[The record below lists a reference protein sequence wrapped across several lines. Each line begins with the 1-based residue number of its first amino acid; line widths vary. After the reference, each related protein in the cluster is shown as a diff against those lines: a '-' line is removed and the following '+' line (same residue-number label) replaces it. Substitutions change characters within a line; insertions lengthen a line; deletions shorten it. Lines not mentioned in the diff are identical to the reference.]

1 MRRNLVTVMPADL
14 FVAVL
19 HWRNPASVLRCL
31 RSIRSECASAE
42 VVLIDNSAQEFAL
55 AQFVGD
61 GAVQCIISMP
71 DNAGYAGGMSRALEY
86 WLAEST
92 APSGLLLTQDVIL
105 ERGTLERLRQRLESL
120 PEAGIVGPVIK
131 DARTLSVFSAGG
143 IQDRA
148 SARLRSLRSVRT
160 SQAYSTDWLDG
171 CALLMR
177 RAVAEQLRTFDTR
190 FFMYYEEIDF
200 CERARRRGWMIVL
213 EPSATALQEKDLLP
227 GPHYFYYTARNRYL
241 FWRKHSGIRWP
252 RVLLSHLVDTAGLGF
267 WVLRGMLQPA
277 DVPRMV
283 RWRWLV
289 RQLKGVASGTVDY
302 LRSRF
307 GPWSEQP
314 AGTFQP
320 AVPAG
325 SKAHA
330 P

>member
-1 MRRNLVTVMPADL
+1 MRPNLTVMPAEL

-19 HWRNPASVLRCL
+19 HWRNPASVLRCV
-31 RSIRSECASAE
+31 RSVRSECASADI
-42 VVLIDNSAQEFAL
+42 VLIDNSAHEFAL

-61 GAVQCIISMP
+61 CALQRVISMP
-71 DNAGYAGGMSRALEY
+71 GNSGYAGGMSRALEY
-86 WLAEST
+86 WLTASSAE
-92 APSGLLLTQDVIL
+92 SGLLLPQDVIL
-105 ERGTLERLRQRLESL
+105 ERGALERLQQRLASL

-143 IQDRA
+143 VQDRR
-148 SARLRSLRSVRT
+148 SARVRLLRSVRA

-177 RAVAEQLRTFDTR
+177 RAVAEQLRTFDIR

-200 CERARRRGWMIVL
+200 CERARRRGWTIVL
-213 EPSATALQEKDLLP
+213 EPSAIALQEKDLLP

-277 DVPRMV
+277 AVPRMV

-289 RQLKGVASGTVDY
+289 RQLKGVASGTIDY

-307 GPWSEQP
+307 GPWEQP

-320 AVPAG
+320 AAPAG